1 MKRFSVCG
9 LALLVLV
16 ALVVTTTVR
25 ADEDSKKLL
34 KLNLPQI
41 SLKKADCCED
51 DKECC
56 EEKESCCSAG
66 MKILSR
72 AKNLFKKEKCTG
84 KEDCPVC
91 NAKEED
97 SQEDSQVKDVPAKE
111 LTDKATET
119 AKNLTGKAGNVVK
132 EGADKAKETIGR
144 LRQRTEKVIEKIK
157 K

>member
-25 ADEDSKKLL
+25 ANEDSKKLL
-34 KLNLPQI
+34 NLNLPQI

-66 MKILSR
+66 TKILSR
-72 AKNLFKKEKCTG
+72 AKSLFKKEKCTG

-91 NAKEED
+91 NAKDED
-97 SQEDSQVKDVPAKE
+97 SEESSQVKDVPA
-111 LTDKATET
+111 
-119 AKNLTGKAGNVVK
+119 NVVK
-132 EGADKAKETIGR
+132 KGADKAKETLGR
-144 LRQRTEKVIEKIK
+144 LRQRTEKLIEKIRK
-157 K
+157 